1 MGFDLKGLFK
11 KDTETL
17 IVDSKKQALKA
28 LIIFVCVMVFF
39 LILLVIIRSLSN
51 SDEIRRT
58 NITKDIQ
65 NVRNYVRNKS
75 SEAKEDPTVVLPGT
89 NLEENP
95 VSLNI
100 NGIMEEYRYGYYLLN
115 PQDLLDM
122 TTALNLTTEQYIVN
136 YDTYDVVNVG
146 GIKYK
151 GGVYH
156 SVDDLV
162 AIEKGELIPSR
173 NTIIIKTAE
182 DMQKLHSYSA
192 ANFKLA
198 GNIDMTEYS
207 SGQGWKPVEEF
218 RGKLDG
224 RGYTIS
230 NLKINRPGE
239 QYVGLFGKVTAEAS
253 IVNLTLE
260 NVAIVGEN
268 YTGALAGTMAG
279 NASRIVVTPRILTEA
294 EQRQDPD
301 KRPEVYAQ
309 VTGESFVGGMFGLF
323 SQGNV
328 SNCKVTLESLDG
340 REEVGGFVG
349 RYSSGTIQECYAKVD
364 DIIGQTSIGGFAGLI
379 PASGTTYMH
388 ECVANSTISATDSV
402 GGLIGKIEILASNKL
417 ELKNSYSLGTI
428 RGESNMGGLI
438 GYARTSDRAT
448 IEIDSLYTSAN
459 ILNKNST
466 AGGCVGTSNISTQS
480 NCSVV
485 SVFWEKN
492 LAPGEELYAVGTT
505 MPSTTS
511 LNFEDKNSQE
521 MRYRSTFANWNFD
534 VWGIEERVNTPYLK
548 FENNL

>member
-17 IVDSKKQALKA
+17 IVDSRKQALKG
-28 LIIFVCVMVFF
+28 LIIFVGVMVF
-39 LILLVIIRSLSN
+39 LLVLLIVIRSLSN
-51 SDEIRRT
+51 LDEIRRS

-65 NVRNYVRNKS
+65 NVRSYVRNKS
-75 SEAKEDPTVVLPGT
+75 SEAKEDPTIVLPGT
-89 NLEENP
+89 SLEEEP

-100 NGIMEEYRYGYYLLN
+100 NGIIEEYRYGYYLLN
-115 PQDLLDM
+115 PEDLLDM
-122 TTALNLTTEQYIVN
+122 TTALNLNTEQYIVN
-136 YDTYDVVNVG
+136 YDTYDVVNVA

-156 SVDDLV
+156 SVDDLI
-162 AIEKGELIPSR
+162 AIEKNELIPSR

-182 DMQKLHSYSA
+182 DMQKLHDYPT

-198 GNIDMTEYS
+198 GNIDMTAYA

-218 RGKLDG
+218 KGKLDG

-253 IVNLTLE
+253 IMNLTLE
-260 NVAIVGEN
+260 NVDIVGEN

-279 NASRIVVTPRILTEA
+279 NASRIVVTPRILTEE
-294 EQRQDPD
+294 EQRKEPD

-309 VTGESFVGGMFGLF
+309 VTGESFVGGLFGLF
-323 SQGNV
+323 SQGNI
-328 SNCKVTLESLDG
+328 SNCKVTLESIDG

-364 DIIGQTSIGGFAGLI
+364 DIIGQNSIGGFAGLM

-388 ECVANSTISATDSV
+388 ECVANSTISATDSI

-417 ELKNSYSLGTI
+417 EIKNSYSLGTI
-428 RGESNMGGLI
+428 NGESSMGGLI

-448 IEIDSLYTSAN
+448 LEIDSLYTSASV
-459 ILNKNST
+459 LNKNST
-466 AGGCVGTSNISTQS
+466 AGGCVGTSNISTRS
-480 NCSVV
+480 SCSVV
-485 SVFWEKN
+485 NVFWEKN
-492 LAPGEELYAVGTT
+492 LAPGEELSSVGTV
-505 MPSTTS
+505 MSSTTS
-511 LNFEDKNSQE
+511 LNFEDKNSEE
-521 MRYRSTFANWNFD
+521 MRRRSTFTNWNFD
-534 VWGIEERVNTPYLK
+534 VWSIEERVNTPYLK
-548 FENNL
+548 FENSL